1 MSRYFGLSVLAAFS
15 VRWVALVASFH
26 STMSFFSAGLVS
38 LVAER
43 LRGGEFWGGCLGDG
57 FSNSKQCCC
66 KRCLFLCYSS
76 SFLEYLP
83 PCLDS
88 VTPLFCVRLKGLDA
102 IEESLHRLVILKFRW
117 FASAMKSLGYF
128 NANVFPIRVTSEGL

>member
-1 MSRYFGLSVLAAFS
+1 MFGGWFQQ
-15 VRWVALVASFH
+15 
-26 STMSFFSAGLVS
+26 
-38 LVAER
+38 
-43 LRGGEFWGGCLGDG
+43 C
-57 FSNSKQCCC
+57 KQCCC

-117 FASAMKSLGYF
+117 FASAMKSLGYS
-128 NANVFPIRVTSEGL
+128 NANVFPIRVTSEGLYEPHTENATSLSVTATGWGSTPNCIHIYIYIFMIISIISHTT